1 MIVRT
6 RTRNTLDEMARRVFD
21 VVVSVA
27 ALVLL
32 SPLLAAVALAV
43 KLESRGPILFV
54 QTRLGRN
61 GRHFSMFKFRKFHAA
76 CNGGSALTLAGDARL
91 TRVGRVL
98 VATKLDELPQFW
110 NVLTGD
116 MAIIGPRPE
125 SLAFADCFEGPF
137 RRVLEH
143 KPGILGPSQVVFRN
157 ESVLYAGVRD
167 PAALY
172 REVIFPTKA
181 RIDLDYFESRSLVGD
196 IGWILRGVQAVLGI
210 EGARSRQSAAP
221 VLANV
226 AQRARAADGM

>member
-91 TRVGRVL
+91 IPANDSFDSEVVP
-98 VATKLDELPQFW
+98 VA
-110 NVLTGD
+110 
-116 MAIIGPRPE
+116 
-125 SLAFADCFEGPF
+125 
-137 RRVLEH
+137 
-143 KPGILGPSQVVFRN
+143 
-157 ESVLYAGVRD
+157 
-167 PAALY
+167 
-172 REVIFPTKA
+172 
-181 RIDLDYFESRSLVGD
+181 SRS
-196 IGWILRGVQAVLGI
+196 
-210 EGARSRQSAAP
+210 
-221 VLANV
+221 
-226 AQRARAADGM
+226 

>member
-1 MIVRT
+1 MTARM
-6 RTRNTLDEMARRVFD
+6 RTRNAVDEMARRAFD
-21 VVVSVA
+21 VVVSAA

-32 SPLLAAVALAV
+32 SPLLAAVALAIR
-43 KLESRGPILFV
+43 LESRGPILFV

-61 GRHFSMFKFRKFHAA
+61 GRHFHMLKFRKFHAA
-76 CNGGSALTLAGDARL
+76 CRGGSALTLAGDARL

-125 SLAFADCFEGPF
+125 SLAFADCFDGPY

-143 KPGILGPSQVVFRN
+143 KPGILGPSQVLFRN
-157 ESVLYAGVRD
+157 ESALYAGVTD

-172 REVIFPTKA
+172 RDVIFPTKA
-181 RIDLDYFESRSLVGD
+181 RIDLDYFERRSLIGD
-196 IGWILRGVQAVLGI
+196 ITWILRGVQAVLGI
-210 EGARSRQSAAP
+210 EGARSRRSAAP
-221 VLANV
+221 VLASV
-226 AQRARAADGM
+226 AQRARAVDGM